1 MKLDMFVH
9 KAGRK
14 HTLKKYRSRPKAV
27 AGALLPDQGVWP
39 STTIMKHIIDARVR
53 HIGVRIHA
61 KRPTLP
67 ILRLLLVWCCDN

>member
-1 MKLDMFVH
+1 VLIYET
-9 KAGRK
+9 GRG

-27 AGALLPDQGVWP
+27 VGALLPDQGVWP
-39 STTIMKHIIDARVR
+39 SMTMTKHIKDARVR

-67 ILRLLLVWCCDN
+67 MFAVVVVVVLW